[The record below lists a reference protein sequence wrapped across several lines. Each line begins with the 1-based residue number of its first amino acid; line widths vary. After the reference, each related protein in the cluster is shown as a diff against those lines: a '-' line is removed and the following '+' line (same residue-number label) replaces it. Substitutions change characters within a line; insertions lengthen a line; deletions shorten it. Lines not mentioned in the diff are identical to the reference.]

1 MVEWYTKTIEGK
13 QSFSENLTV
22 KVISE
27 NEYEVNVDFVWK
39 GITKED
45 QN

>member
-13 QSFSENLTV
+13 QSFSRELDCKSN
-22 KVISE
+22 SE

>member
-22 KVISE
+22 KISE